1 MIESQLSTRAR
12 QRAGPAILAIA
23 VAALLC
29 LWPLSGTGADSPVV
43 AAASSLKFA
52 LTDIA
57 GAFER
62 ETGHRIRVSYGSSGN
77 FRRQIARGAPF
88 QVFLSADESYVDALA
103 NSGHALDGGT
113 VYAVGRLS
121 LFYPSGSEVIPDP
134 RLRSLATLLEH
145 GALRRFAIANPD
157 HAPYGRAARQAL
169 VRAGLWDQVQAHL
182 VMGENAA
189 QATQFAMSG
198 STQGGIIPHS
208 LSTVGNVAER
218 GESALI
224 PADWHDPVRQRM
236 VLLKGAGKTAREF
249 YGFMQGQTARALLRR
264 HGFFPPDSP

>member
-1 MIESQLSTRAR
+1 MNEAHLLTCFRQL
-12 QRAGPAILAIA
+12 AGRLILAL
-23 VAALLC
+23 AALLLC
-29 LWPLSGTGADSPVV
+29 GVVPLSAGAADPPVV

-57 GAFER
+57 RAFNR
-62 ETGHRIRVSYGSSGN
+62 ETGLSIRASYGSSGN
-77 FRRQIARGAPF
+77 FRRQIVRGAPY

-103 NSGHALDGGT
+103 ASGHTLDTGT

-121 LFYPSGSEVIPDP
+121 LFHPSGTQVTPDP
-134 RLRSLATLLEH
+134 RLHSLTTLLEH

-169 VRAGLWDQVQAHL
+169 IKAGLWERVREYL
-182 VMGENAA
+182 VLGENAA
-189 QATQFAMSG
+189 QATQFATSG

-208 LSTVGNVAER
+208 LSVIANVASR
-218 GESALI
+218 GRSSLI

-236 VLLKGAGKTAREF
+236 VLLKGAGQTARSF
-249 YGFMQGQTARALLRR
+249 YAFMQGETAQALLGR
-264 HGFFPPDSP
+264 HGFFAPEMR